1 MKILMLSI
9 FSPHFINW
17 TEQLRHTH
25 HEIYWF
31 DVLDS
36 NTEVTKLDFVHQV
49 VGWRYRWNHPGRYRL
64 KSNFPS
70 LNRIFNKFNERN
82 FKDKLES
89 EMHRIK
95 PDVVHC
101 FVMFLTAVPA
111 LELIKKYR
119 NIKWIYTAWG
129 SDLFLHQNIPE
140 YSKGIKSTLP
150 MMDYLFV
157 DCKRDERIAKEL
169 GFNGECLGVF
179 PGGGGFELPP
189 MSELKSLQDR
199 KLILVKGYQDDLGE
213 CIKVLEALKL
223 LSKDIE
229 GYHIAVFGAN
239 EVINDFLASS
249 DLTNFSIKVF
259 GKLPYKELMDLM
271 KETLIYIGNSRSDGM
286 PNTLLEAIVMGAFPI
301 QSNPGDATSEI
312 ISHGKNGFLIEDPDN
327 VKEIAVKIKSAVG
340 DMELMKEA
348 VNYNN
353 LNIRPGLERGFIRKQ
368 VVEKYDLIE
377 SQLRQ

>member
-1 MKILMLSI
+1 MLSI

-17 TEQLRHTH
+17 TEQLKHTH
-25 HEIYWF
+25 HEIYWL

-36 NTEVTKLDFVHQV
+36 NTEVNKLDFVNQV

-64 KSNFPS
+64 KSSFPS
-70 LNRIFNKFNERN
+70 FNRIFNKFNERN

-89 EMHRIK
+89 EIARIN

-111 LELIKKYR
+111 FEVIKKYR

-140 YSKGIKSTLP
+140 YFKGLESTLP

-189 MSELKSLQDR
+189 LSELKSLRDR

-213 CIKVLEALKL
+213 CIKVLEALKF
-223 LSKDIE
+223 LSEDIKE
-229 GYHIAVFGAN
+229 YHIIVFGAN
-239 EVINDFLASS
+239 DVVNDFLISS
-249 DLTNFSIKVF
+249 DLNKFAIKVY
-259 GKLPYKELMDLM
+259 GKLPNKELMDLM
-271 KETLIYIGNSRSDGM
+271 KEALIYIGNSRSDGM

-301 QSNPGDATSEI
+301 QSDPGGATSEI
-312 ISHGKNGFLIEDPDN
+312 ISNGINGFLIEDPDN
-327 VKEIAVKIKSAVG
+327 VKEIATKINSALA
-340 DMELMKEA
+340 DIDFIKEA

-353 LNIRPGLERGFIRKQ
+353 LNIRPGLERDVIRKQ

-377 SQLRQ
+377 SQLKN